1 MKSRSESRF
10 APDAAPPAD
19 APRRRAPYRSPRI
32 LYRERL
38 ETVASI
44 CSPGK
49 AFGQSGP
56 CASIISS

>member
-1 MKSRSESRF
+1 MKSRSESSF
-10 APDAAPPAD
+10 APAAAPPAD